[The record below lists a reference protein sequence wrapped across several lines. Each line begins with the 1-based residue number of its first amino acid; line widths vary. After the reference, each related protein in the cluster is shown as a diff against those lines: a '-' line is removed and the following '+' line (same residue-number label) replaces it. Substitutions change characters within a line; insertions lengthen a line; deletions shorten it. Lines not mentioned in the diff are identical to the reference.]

1 MGQNNIVLWYGLQK
15 EKIVGPFSRPEASQ
29 HRTECLSRKEVEKLS
44 SGVVVLGVRGSEH
57 EELRNL
63 SKKRREG

>member
-15 EKIVGPFSRPEASQ
+15 EKIVGPFSRPVASQ
-29 HRTECLSRKEVEKLS
+29 HRTECPSGKEVGKLS
-44 SGVVVLGVRGSEH
+44 SGVVALRVRNSEH

-63 SKKRREG
+63 FKKRREG